1 MYDKFVPIA
10 GLLMSLLLFAGCAS
24 DGLRDVRQGT
34 AKMVTTTDR
43 LTPPDS
49 TSPTGAYRGVS
60 DYRIGPQDV
69 LELSVYQL
77 SELNGPVRVNSQG
90 MISLPL
96 LGPMTA
102 AGKTVPELEKEITD
116 QLAADYLQ
124 NPQVSLFVR
133 EFTSQTVTI
142 EGAVNSPG
150 IYPLKGRTSLLQAVV
165 IAGGLNEYANPRGV
179 IVFRTINGERMAAVF
194 DIRDIRGG
202 NAEDPQIYGED
213 LIVIDESGSKSA
225 YRDFFKAI
233 PIIGLFTR
241 VLY

>member
-1 MYDKFVPIA
+1 MYAKIVPIA
-10 GLLMSLLLFAGCAS
+10 GLLLSLLLFAGCAS

-77 SELNGPVRVNSQG
+77 TELNGPVRVNSQG

-102 AGKTVPELEKEITD
+102 AGKTVPELEKEITEL
-116 QLAADYLQ
+116 LAADYLQ

-165 IAGGLNEYANPRGV
+165 IAGGLSEYANPRGV
-179 IVFRTINGERMAAVF
+179 IVFRTIKGERMAAVF

-225 YRDFFKAI
+225 YRDFFKAL
-233 PIIGLFTR
+233 PVIGLFTR

>member
-1 MYDKFVPIA
+1 MTFRTTLFA
-10 GLLMSLLLFAGCAS
+10 GLLWMLMLVGCAS

-34 AKMVTTTDR
+34 AKMVTTTDQ
-43 LTPPDS
+43 LAPPDS
-49 TSPTGAYRGVS
+49 TSSTGAYTGVS

-77 SELNGPVRVNSQG
+77 TELNGPVRVNSQG

-96 LGPMTA
+96 LGPLEA
-102 AGKTVPELEKEITD
+102 AGKTVPELEKEITEL
-116 QLAADYLQ
+116 LAADYLQ

-142 EGAVNSPG
+142 EGAVNNPG

-165 IAGGLNEYANPRGV
+165 IAGGLGEYANPQGV
-179 IVFRTINGERMAAVF
+179 IVFRTIKGERMAAVF

-213 LIVIDESGSKSA
+213 LIVVDQSGSKSA